1 MLSECRKMMEVKMTV
16 SDYIQ
21 LGFLLSWI
29 FCLVG
34 LSILAHVHFKN
45 QKAEKYRLAA
55 LNAMRKWV
63 AYYDKQDLDN
73 PEKANGALNDVVK
86 ELNSKGYKVTD
97 QQARDLEALREWVL
111 TQLRMKQAQSGVED
125 AEIAKDVPAEDI
137 LSPVDQLPKTD
148 TSTTNTEGDENGK

>member
-1 MLSECRKMMEVKMTV
+1 MTV

-34 LSILAHVHFKN
+34 LGILAHVHFKN

-55 LNAMRKWV
+55 LNAMQKWV
-63 AYYDKQDLDN
+63 AFYDKEDLDN
-73 PEKANGALNDVVK
+73 PEKANGALNDAVK

-125 AEIAKDVPAEDI
+125 VGIAKDVPADDI
-137 LSPVDQLPKTD
+137 ISPVDQLPKTD
-148 TSTTNTEGDENGK
+148 TSTTTTEGDANGK

>member
-1 MLSECRKMMEVKMTV
+1 MTV

-73 PEKANGALNDVVK
+73 PAKANSALNDAVV
-86 ELNSKGYKVTD
+86 ELNHKGYNITD
-97 QQARDLEALREWVL
+97 QQVKDLEALRELVL
-111 TQLRMKQAQSGVED
+111 SNLRLKQAQAGLND
-125 AEIAKDVPAEDI
+125 DKDNHTEVAQNVPEGDI
-137 LSPVDQLPKTD
+137 LKPTESVNGRVVKNDQNLIAGE
-148 TSTTNTEGDENGK
+148 SNGN

>member
-1 MLSECRKMMEVKMTV
+1 MTV

-34 LSILAHVHFKN
+34 LSILAHIHFKN

-55 LNAMRKWV
+55 LNAMKKWV
-63 AYYDKQDLDN
+63 AYYDKEDLDN
-73 PEKANGALNDVVK
+73 PEKANGALNDAVK

-111 TQLRMKQAQSGVED
+111 AQLRMKQAQSGVED
-125 AEIAKDVPAEDI
+125 AGIAKEVPAEDI
-137 LSPVDQLPKTD
+137 LSPVDQLPKID
-148 TSTTNTEGDENGK
+148 APATTTEGDSNGK

>member
-1 MLSECRKMMEVKMTV
+1 MTV

-29 FCLVG
+29 ICLVG
-34 LSILAHVHFKN
+34 LGGLAHVHFKN

-73 PEKANGALNDVVK
+73 PSKASGALNDAVV
-86 ELNSKGYKVTD
+86 ELNHKGYTITD
-97 QQARDLEALREWVL
+97 QQVKDLEALRELVL
-111 TQLRMKQAQSGVED
+111 SNLRLKQAQAGLNDDEDNHTEVAQNVPEDEVLKPTEPVNGGV
-125 AEIAKDVPAEDI
+125 V
-137 LSPVDQLPKTD
+137 KTD
-148 TSTTNTEGDENGK
+148 QTLIAGEQNGN

>member
-1 MLSECRKMMEVKMTV
+1 MTV

-21 LGFLLSWI
+21 FAFLLSWI

-34 LSILAHVHFKN
+34 LGILAHVHFKN

-55 LNAMRKWV
+55 LHAMQKWV
-63 AYYDKQDLDN
+63 AFYDKEDLDN
-73 PEKANGALNDVVK
+73 PEKANGALNDAVK

-111 TQLRMKQAQSGVED
+111 AQLRMKQAQSGVED
-125 AEIAKDVPAEDI
+125 AGIVKDVPDEDI
-137 LSPVDQLPKTD
+137 LSPVDQLPKID
-148 TSTTNTEGDENGK
+148 ASATTTEGDSNGK

>member
-1 MLSECRKMMEVKMTV
+1 MEAKMSV

-73 PEKANGALNDVVK
+73 PQKANGALNDAVK

-111 TQLRMKQAQSGVED
+111 AQLRMKQAQSGVED
-125 AEIAKDVPAEDI
+125 AGIAKDVPAEDI
-137 LSPVDQLPKTD
+137 LSPVDQLPKID
-148 TSTTNTEGDENGK
+148 APATTTEGDSNGK

>member
-1 MLSECRKMMEVKMTV
+1 MTIKDWIEV
-16 SDYIQ
+16 
-21 LGFLLSWI
+21 GFLASWI
-29 FCLVG
+29 ICLIGVG
-34 LSILAHVHFKN
+34 VFSHMHFKN
-45 QKAEKYRLAA
+45 KKVENYRVAA
-55 LNAMRKWV
+55 LHAMQKWV
-63 AYYDKQDLDN
+63 AFYDKEDLDN

-148 TSTTNTEGDENGK
+148 TSTTTTEGDENGK

>member
-1 MLSECRKMMEVKMTV
+1 MTV

-34 LSILAHVHFKN
+34 LGILAHVHFKN

-55 LNAMRKWV
+55 LNAMQKWV
-63 AYYDKQDLDN
+63 AFYDKEDLDN
-73 PEKANGALNDVVK
+73 PEKANGALNDAVK

-111 TQLRMKQAQSGVED
+111 AQLRMKQAQSGVED
-125 AEIAKDVPAEDI
+125 AGIAKDVPAEDI

-148 TSTTNTEGDENGK
+148 TSTTTTEGDTDGK

>member
-1 MLSECRKMMEVKMTV
+1 MTV

-55 LNAMRKWV
+55 LNAMKKWV
-63 AYYDKQDLDN
+63 AYYDKQDMDN
-73 PEKANGALNDVVK
+73 PEKANGALNDAVK

-111 TQLRMKQAQSGVED
+111 AQLRMKQAQSGVED
-125 AEIAKDVPAEDI
+125 AGIAKDVPADDI
-137 LSPVDQLPKTD
+137 ISPVDQLPKIDAPAAT
-148 TSTTNTEGDENGK
+148 TEGDSNDK

>member
-1 MLSECRKMMEVKMTV
+1 MEAKMSV

-55 LNAMRKWV
+55 LNAMQKWV
-63 AYYDKQDLDN
+63 AFYDKEDLDN
-73 PEKANGALNDVVK
+73 PEKANGALNDAVK

-125 AEIAKDVPAEDI
+125 AGIVKDVPDEDI
-137 LSPVDQLPKTD
+137 LSPVDQLPKID
-148 TSTTNTEGDENGK
+148 APATTTEGDSNGK

>member
-1 MLSECRKMMEVKMTV
+1 MEAKMSV

-29 FCLVG
+29 FYLVG
-34 LSILAHVHFKN
+34 LSILAHIHFKN

-55 LNAMRKWV
+55 LNAMKKWV

-73 PEKANGALNDVVK
+73 PQKANGALNDAVK

-111 TQLRMKQAQSGVED
+111 AQLRMKQAQSGVED
-125 AEIAKDVPAEDI
+125 AGIAKDVPAEDI
-137 LSPVDQLPKTD
+137 LSPVDQLPKID
-148 TSTTNTEGDENGK
+148 APATTTEGDSNGK

>member
-1 MLSECRKMMEVKMTV
+1 MEAKMSV

-73 PEKANGALNDVVK
+73 PQKANGALNDAVK

-111 TQLRMKQAQSGVED
+111 AQLRMKQAQSGVED
-125 AEIAKDVPAEDI
+125 AGIAKDVPAEDI
-137 LSPVDQLPKTD
+137 LNPVDQLPKIDAAAVTTD
-148 TSTTNTEGDENGK
+148 ATTEGDSNGK

>member
-1 MLSECRKMMEVKMTV
+1 MEAKMSV

-34 LSILAHVHFKN
+34 LSILAHIHFKN

-55 LNAMRKWV
+55 LNAMKKWV

-73 PEKANGALNDVVK
+73 PQKANGALNDAVV
-86 ELNSKGYKVTD
+86 ELNHKGYNISD
-97 QQARDLEALREWVL
+97 QQVKDLEALRELVL
-111 TQLRMKQAQSGVED
+111 SNLRLKQAQAGLND
-125 AEIAKDVPAEDI
+125 DKDNHTEVAQNVPASEI
-137 LSPVDQLPKTD
+137 LKPTESANDDVVKTD
-148 TSTTNTEGDENGK
+148 QGEQNGN

>member
-1 MLSECRKMMEVKMTV
+1 MTV

-34 LSILAHVHFKN
+34 LGILAHVHFSN

-55 LNAMRKWV
+55 LNAMQKWV
-63 AYYDKQDLDN
+63 AFYDKEDLDN
-73 PEKANGALNDVVK
+73 PEKANGALNDAVK

-111 TQLRMKQAQSGVED
+111 VQLRMKQAQSGVED
-125 AEIAKDVPAEDI
+125 AGIAKDVPAEDI
-137 LSPVDQLPKTD
+137 LNPVDQLPKID
-148 TSTTNTEGDENGK
+148 APVTTTEGDSSGK

>member
-1 MLSECRKMMEVKMTV
+1 MEAKMSV

-73 PEKANGALNDVVK
+73 PEKANGALNDAVK

-111 TQLRMKQAQSGVED
+111 AQLRMKQAQSGVED
-125 AEIAKDVPAEDI
+125 AGIAKEVPAEDI
-137 LSPVDQLPKTD
+137 LSPVDQLPKID
-148 TSTTNTEGDENGK
+148 APATTTEGDSNGK

>member
-29 FCLVG
+29 FCLVD

-45 QKAEKYRLAA
+45 QKAEKYRVAA
-55 LNAMRKWV
+55 LHAMQKWV
-63 AYYDKQDLDN
+63 AFYDKEDLDN
-73 PEKANGALNDVVK
+73 PQKANGALNDAVK

-111 TQLRMKQAQSGVED
+111 AQLRMKQAQSGVED
-125 AEIAKDVPAEDI
+125 AGIAKDVPAEDI
-137 LSPVDQLPKTD
+137 LNPVDQLPKID
-148 TSTTNTEGDENGK
+148 APATTTEGDSNGK

>member
-1 MLSECRKMMEVKMTV
+1 MEAKMSV

-34 LSILAHVHFKN
+34 LSILAHIHFKN

-55 LNAMRKWV
+55 LNAMKKWV

-73 PEKANGALNDVVK
+73 PQKANGALNDAVV
-86 ELNSKGYKVTD
+86 ELNHKGYNISD

-111 TQLRMKQAQSGVED
+111 AQLRMKQAQSGVED

-148 TSTTNTEGDENGK
+148 TSTTTTEGDTDGK